1 MSSGERNWI
10 WFPTGLAC
18 AAALYAAIGHPS
30 EYGFY
35 VLARITV
42 TIAAAILAF
51 QLSGLKRQGLCIACI
66 SAAVVF
72 NPIIP
77 LPLGREI
84 WTLLDFVVVVLL
96 IVGTVSALGST
107 NQSDT

>member
-1 MSSGERNWI
+1 MSQSEKSWI
-10 WFPTGLAC
+10 WIPTGIAC

-35 VLARITV
+35 VLARISV

-51 QLSGLKRQGLCIACI
+51 QLSELKRQGLCIACV

-72 NPIIP
+72 NPFIP
-77 LPLGREI
+77 LPFGREI
-84 WTLLDFVVVVLL
+84 WMLLDLAVVVLL
-96 IVGTVSALGST
+96 IVGTVTALGGD
-107 NQSDT
+107 QSND